1 MFDLIGV
8 RDGVRAVGD
17 ARARWDVGRKRDE
30 RRRRCVVVGAV
41 VARVGAVVA
50 RVGRVGHGRH
60 RVTLPRAMGS
70 SERREDDHA
79 RGEVTPSFQRARSRE
94 ETSVSGICSCS

>member
-1 MFDLIGV
+1 
-8 RDGVRAVGD
+8 
-17 ARARWDVGRKRDE
+17 
-30 RRRRCVVVGAV
+30 V

-94 ETSVSGICSCS
+94 ETSVGGICIVFVGYNDCYFQLRTRDDHALSMSHSLRGLNSPL